1 MKLNLISLSKVK
13 HYTNKL
19 FNGQR
24 YTHAINKF
32 KKANIFNKYLIV
44 NKPLKKLGG
53 FFPKCV
59 RY

>member
-1 MKLNLISLSKVK
+1 MKLNLISVSKVK

-24 YTHAINKF
+24 YTHTIHLKK

-44 NKPLKKLGG
+44 NKPLKNWVG
-53 FFPKCV
+53 FFLSV
-59 RY
+59 